1 MDTPIASFADKLPP
15 SLSLPP
21 RPRIDFPWPSA
32 CAPNAEQIES
42 AMLDWAQSHGLFI
55 NEAHRRYAAEARCA
69 WLAARCYPHAERRL
83 LQVLANYI
91 ACLFLTDDILIDHIH
106 GVSAATV
113 PPLAAI
119 LDAVDFNR
127 LSEHPTYG
135 ESAWL
140 DVCQQL
146 RQLLPAEH
154 FERFANGIR
163 LWATAAGLQILV
175 HLNGEPPA
183 MQTYIPIRRYIGGM
197 YSTLALIDPANA
209 APLSA
214 AVHCRP
220 DVQQLDL
227 HINNIVC
234 WCNDIHSLAAEM
246 KQPGHFWSMVTVYA
260 AQDGS
265 LRHAIESTTTRIQT
279 EIDQFLAL
287 AATVEQSAEQSLRVY
302 IAGMKDWVR
311 GYLDWVE
318 HDTRRYLPPLTE
330 KSMEDQAPTLLV

>member
-1 MDTPIASFADKLPP
+1 MDTPIAAFADKLPF
-15 SLSLPP
+15 SFSLPP
-21 RPRIDFPWPSA
+21 RPHIEFPWPSA

-42 AMLDWAQSHGLFI
+42 TMLDWAQSHGLFL
-55 NEAHRRYAAEARCA
+55 NEEHRRHAVEARLA
-69 WLAARCYPHAERRL
+69 WLAARSYPHAERQL

-91 ACLFLTDDILIDHIH
+91 ACLFLTDDILVDHIH
-106 GVSAATV
+106 GVSASTV

-127 LSEHPTYG
+127 LGEHPAYG

-146 RQLLPAEH
+146 RQLLQPEH

-175 HLNGEPPA
+175 HVNGAPPTL
-183 MQTYIPIRRYIGGM
+183 QTYIPIRRYIGGM
-197 YSTLALIDPANA
+197 PSTLALIDPANA
-209 APLSA
+209 APVSA

-234 WCNDIHSLAAEM
+234 WSNDVHSLSAEIR
-246 KQPGHFWSMVTVYA
+246 QPGHFWSMVTVYA

-265 LRHAIESTTTRIQT
+265 LQSAVNRTVARIEG
-279 EIDQFLAL
+279 EIDQFLTL
-287 AATVEQSAEQSLRVY
+287 AATIEQSADRSLCTY

-318 HDTRRYLPPLTE
+318 HDTQRYSPPYTE
-330 KSMEDQAPTLLV
+330 DA